1 MPSPLPAPRHNAWPR
16 RRALLAAGAGLWLA
30 GSGLP
35 AWAAADASTPPT
47 LPSDSIYQ
55 LKLPLVDQEGR
66 SFALDDRR
74 GHPMLVSMF
83 YTSCQFVCPMLI
95 DALQATEAKLSPEER
110 AHLSAM
116 MVSFDP
122 AHDSVAALKK
132 TADQRQLDPQHW
144 TLARTEARHVRKLA
158 ALLGIQYRAL
168 GNGDFNHTTALIL
181 VDAQGRIAGRT
192 AQLGSADPAFVK
204 LVKAAAVAP
213 AN

>member
-1 MPSPLPAPRHNAWPR
+1 MHFALTPGSARRSR
-16 RRALLAAGAGLWLA
+16 RRDLLLSGAGLWLA
-30 GSGLP
+30 STGL
-35 AWAAADASTPPT
+35 ARAAADAAAQAR

-66 SFALDDRR
+66 SFALDERR
-74 GHPMLVSMF
+74 GRPMLVSMF
-83 YTSCQFVCPMLI
+83 YTSCRFVCPMLI
-95 DALQATEAKLSPEER
+95 EALQATEAQLSPEEHAR
-110 AHLSAM
+110 LSVM

-132 TADQRQLDPQHW
+132 TADQRQLDSQHW
-144 TLARTEARHVRKLA
+144 ILARTEAPNVRKLA
-158 ALLGIQYRAL
+158 ALLGIQYRAI

-181 VDAQGRIAGRT
+181 IDAQGRIAGRT